1 MQSRT
6 SLAQRPIPLDSPASG
21 AVPYVE
27 VPGSVPGA
35 VPYEKVPGSVPAAVQ
50 YEEVTWKL
58 D

>member
-6 SLAQRPIPLDSPASG
+6 SLAQRPIPLDFLASG
-21 AVPYVE
+21 AVPYE
-27 VPGSVPGA
+27 
-35 VPYEKVPGSVPAAVQ
+35 EVPGSVPAAVQ